1 MFGSLRYNN
10 YRNRPKLKW
19 ARPVRM
25 HEKKAGKLQTGST
38 IPKQYWLAVNGKPKM
53 GKVPSKNRRKSGLSI
68 NRLYTRI
75 SIIKCGKGE
84 GCFVCTVHYA
94 RLGKRKNFNHV
105 GQLRRKS
112 SPVFG
117 EMCLQWYK
125 EIQHKGISW
134 PKVNAILMWCALDV
148 SIKLQFTKVKA
159 VYVCKQYIIYFS
171 SVKFCLLVSM
181 LTL

>member
-1 MFGSLRYNN
+1 VRPPGSASAIKHIYVVSKSNLR
-10 YRNRPKLKW
+10 
-19 ARPVRM
+19 
-25 HEKKAGKLQTGST
+25 
-38 IPKQYWLAVNGKPKM
+38 KM
-53 GKVPSKNRRKSGLSI
+53 GKVVSKNRRKSGLSI

-117 EMCLQWYK
+117 EMCLQ
-125 EIQHKGISW
+125 
-134 PKVNAILMWCALDV
+134 
-148 SIKLQFTKVKA
+148 
-159 VYVCKQYIIYFS
+159 
-171 SVKFCLLVSM
+171 
-181 LTL
+181 